1 MIGCPQAPLRGG
13 GRRVSRPVIYPRGGA
28 GRAVR
33 YSRAGRRAAAAA
45 TAYSATES
53 SVLQGREYR
62 YVSTGA
68 RRHSAVRFGT
78 VRSATPLAAAVAFSL
93 PPPLLPFA
101 VPCRP
106 LPSRVALC
114 RPVSLRRFRCLR
126 CFGPLRRRCRAPL
139 RDTVIGCGGSS
150 RPLPPLAAPC
160 HPLPPLCRP
169 LLLRRFRCLRC
180 LSLLRC
186 RCRAHSPRRRYRL
199 RWRSRPFA
207 TPAFAT
213 PALAA
218 LCCPL
223 LPLAAPCRPLSPRV
237 AAPIPVPPM
246 FRPAA
251 VSLSDALFAAVDAA
265 GAYRSAKMR
274 INLHFLSLNRI
285 FAPRNTESGTGVVNN
300 AVSGRIWRKTYLRI
314 GEYRCVCASPQDDE
328 RRARGNGIPPQMF
341 GRYIFGRRRRN
352 VCLRNLRSHSFRSLA
367 DRD

>member
-13 GRRVSRPVIYPRGGA
+13 GRRVSRPAIYPRAGA
-28 GRAVR
+28 GRAAR

-53 SVLQGREYR
+53 SESSVLLGREYR

-68 RRHSAVRFGT
+68 RPSSGGT
-78 VRSATPLAAAVAFSL
+78 VRCRTLRDAVIGCCGGSRPLQFFATL
-93 PPPLLPFA
+93 
-101 VPCRP
+101 CRP
-106 LPSRVALC
+106 VSLFAALC
-114 RPVSLRRFRCLR
+114 RPVSLRRFRCFR
-126 CFGPLRRRCRAPL
+126 CLSLLRRRCRA
-139 RDTVIGCGGSS
+139 R
-150 RPLPPLAAPC
+150 
-160 HPLPPLCRP
+160 
-169 LLLRRFRCLRC
+169 
-180 LSLLRC
+180 
-186 RCRAHSPRRRYRL
+186 SPRRRYRL
-199 RWRSRPFA
+199 RWRSPSPPLCCHLPSRV
-207 TPAFAT
+207 
-213 PALAA
+213 A
-218 LCCPL
+218 LCHPL
-223 LPLAAPCRPLSPRV
+223 PPRV
-237 AAPIPVPPM
+237 AAPIPVLSM
-246 FRPAA
+246 FRPVAA
-251 VSLSDALFAAVDAA
+251 PLSGALFATVDAA

-352 VCLRNLRSHSFRSLA
+352 VCLRNLRSHSFRSLS